1 VIAVRLPCPV
11 QHKQHQNITGNV
23 PEEASAVKKFQKL
36 HFFVSLVIPL
46 SLAW

>member
-11 QHKQHQNITGNV
+11 QHKQHQNITENV
-23 PEEASAVKKFQKL
+23 LEKVSAVKNFQIL
-36 HFFVSLVIPL
+36 HFFVSIAIPL